1 MLFSV
6 RARLKPW
13 QQWILMGVLP
23 LILIGWYMYAAYVRH
38 QANPDDKIV
47 PYPTQVGLALWH
59 SLIGEPGAEPSF
71 IDRLSAIWNGRLIGD
86 TLASGGRFLI
96 ALAIVSI
103 GGVLH
108 GVNVAALPV
117 FRAMFETPWRF
128 MSKLPALALLP
139 LLMVSLGIGEGT
151 KIWLI
156 VIGTWSTVVL
166 DTVNL
171 ASNVPPELITKAWT
185 LGASNF
191 EVVYRVILPYVMP
204 SVLNTIRL
212 NLIAMLLF
220 LIAGEQILPSSDG
233 LGYRIF
239 KLQKFLANDQITAY
253 VIWIGLLLFLMDLA
267 IRLLS
272 RWWFPWAQE
281 NQSK

>member
-6 RARLKPW
+6 RAKLKRW
-13 QQWILMGVLP
+13 HSWTLV
-23 LILIGWYMYAAYVRH
+23 LILPALLFALYLYTAYTR
-38 QANPDDKIV
+38 NDMIV
-47 PYPTQVGLALWH
+47 PYPTQIAKAFWN
-59 SLIGEPGAEPSF
+59 SLIGDTPETATLGE
-71 IDRLSAIWNGRLIGD
+71 RLKAVWNGRLIGD
-86 TLASGGRFLI
+86 TLASGGRFLL

-108 GVNVAALPV
+108 GVNIAMLPV
-117 FRAMFETPWRF
+117 WRAMFETPWRF

-139 LLMVSLGIGEGT
+139 LLMVALGIGEGT

-171 ASNVPPELITKAWT
+171 SSNVPQELLTKAWT

-191 EVVYRVILPYVMP
+191 EVVYRVVLPYVMP
-204 SVLNTIRL
+204 NVLNTIRL

-220 LIAGEQILPSSDG
+220 MIAGEQILPSSEG

-239 KLQKFLANDQITAY
+239 KLQKFLAIDQITAY
-253 VIWIGLLLFLMDLA
+253 VIWIGLLLFLMDLT